1 MWLIARR
8 SFAESWTRLAATL
21 LAAVF
26 SIGLIAGAL
35 QFTLR
40 AQEAVSGSDAS
51 EYSRADVLVQGGSA
65 DPDDPY
71 SPPDGR
77 VALGA
82 VAGRPG
88 VAAVAGDATVPVTAS
103 GSDGKPILP
112 PAGAGT
118 ALRPWT
124 ADGRLNPYRLESGRA
139 PAADGEV
146 AVTRHVARAGGL
158 DVGDTLKV
166 LLPRQGRD
174 MKIVGVVTVQ
184 GHSAVASGDLVL
196 APSGTVAQAAGL
208 PAGTWQSVWV
218 KASGGSVSGLRAALA
233 RDLGK
238 GVTVRTAAEVRHAQ
252 SADLQGAGASI
263 GGAIGMLSSVAVF
276 VGLFVVANTFGTLVR
291 QRTRRLALL
300 SAIGATPRQIK
311 RLIRFEAL
319 VLGVVA
325 SAGGVALGFPIS
337 ALLTHLFAKDGFD
350 ISAADAQ
357 YGWVALA
364 APAAAGVLV
373 TQLAARRAARR
384 AAKIS
389 PMQALRTA
397 STETAGRRW
406 PRVLGALA
414 VFACA
419 WLFFGGVFGIRSE
432 EPPGPERTAGTS
444 AMVLLGCMTTV
455 AALAVLAPFFVGPL
469 GGLVGRIGTAVSGEA
484 GRLARATITRSPRRV
499 SSAASSLM
507 LGVALV
513 ASTAMIVLSVD
524 ARFNETGRE
533 VMRADHAITT
543 TGMTSNGQAPLPRD
557 AAGKAAAVPGV
568 SAAAALTMSQ
578 VKLVSPPPRRPS
590 PEEDPEPVYLTVTG
604 ADQRAMPS
612 VLKLGGH
619 LPHLGDGQVALTSTV
634 MKGQKI
640 KKGQRIVV
648 RGARGRVALTVAAAY
663 HDPSHLFADQALV
676 SDATMDRLDP
686 TAAAQ
691 VVLVRGGT
699 ERALSRAFADAPGLR
714 VVDGADYVKAA
725 SDAMTKGMSVIY
737 GFILM
742 ALVLALFGMATTVSM
757 SVGERTRE
765 FGLLGA
771 VGATAAQIRSIVRW
785 EAATVVL
792 LGSLLGLGTALG
804 TVTLLHI
811 ATGSSFLVPNAPWW
825 LFATVITGAA
835 AVTLAT
841 SALPARR
848 AVSLASPLAEGPGSP
863 RPKATLRPSAR

>member
-88 VAAVAGDATVPVTAS
+88 VAAAAGDATVPVAAS
-103 GSDGKPILP
+103 GADGKPILS

-124 ADGRLNPYRLESGRA
+124 TDGRLNPYRLEAGRA
-139 PAADGEV
+139 PATDGEV
-146 AVTRHVARAGGL
+146 AVTRHVTRAGGL
-158 DVGDTLKV
+158 GVGDTLKV
-166 LLPRQGRD
+166 LLPRQSRD
-174 MKIVGVVTVQ
+174 MKIVGIVTVQ
-184 GHSAVASGDLVL
+184 GHSAVASGDLLL
-196 APSGTVAQAAGL
+196 APPGTVARAAGL

-218 KASGGSVSGLRAALA
+218 KSAGGPVAALRASLA

-238 GVTVRTAAEVRHAQ
+238 GVTVRTAADVRHAQ

-263 GGAIGMLSSVAVF
+263 GGAIGMISSVAVF

-300 SAIGATPRQIK
+300 GAIGATPRQIR
-311 RLIRFEAL
+311 RLIRLEAL
-319 VLGVVA
+319 ALGAVA
-325 SAGGVALGFPIS
+325 SAGGVALGYPLS
-337 ALLTHLFAKDGFD
+337 ALLTHLFARDGFD

-357 YGWVALA
+357 YGWIALA
-364 APAAAGVLV
+364 VPAAAGILV

-384 AAKIS
+384 AGKIS
-389 PMQALRTA
+389 PMEALRTA
-397 STETAGRRW
+397 SAETAGRRW
-406 PRVLGALA
+406 PRLLGALA

-419 WLFFGGVFGIRSE
+419 WIFFGGVFGIRAE
-432 EPPGPERTAGTS
+432 EPPGPERTIGT
-444 AMVLLGCMTTV
+444 AVMVLMGCMTSV

-469 GGLVGRIGTAVSGEA
+469 GGLVGRAGTAVSGEA

-513 ASTAMIVLSVD
+513 ASTALLVLSVD
-524 ARFNETGRE
+524 ARFDEAGRT
-533 VMRADHAITT
+533 VMRADHAVTA

-557 AAGKAAAVPGV
+557 AAQKAAAVPGV
-568 SAAAALTMSQ
+568 SAAAALTMAE
-578 VKLVSPPPRRPS
+578 VKLVSPPPKRPS
-590 PEEDPEPVYLTVTG
+590 PEEAPAPLYITVTG
-604 ADQRAMPS
+604 ADQDALPS
-612 VLKLGGH
+612 VLRLGGR
-619 LPHLGDGQVALTSTV
+619 LPRLGDGQIALTSSV
-634 MKGQKI
+634 MKAQKI
-640 KKGQRIVV
+640 RKGQRIVV
-648 RGARGRVALTVAAAY
+648 RGARGRAALTVAAAY

-676 SDATMDRLDP
+676 SEATMDRLDP
-686 TAAAQ
+686 AAPAQ

-699 ERALSRAFADAPGLR
+699 ERALSRAFADAPGLEVLGR
-714 VVDGADYVKAA
+714 AGYVRTAA
-725 SDAMTKGMSVIY
+725 DAMTKGMSVVY
-737 GFILM
+737 GFIAM

-757 SVGERTRE
+757 SVAERTRE

-771 VGATAAQIRSIVRW
+771 VGATAAQIRAIVRW

-792 LGSLLGLGTALG
+792 LGCLLGLGTALG
-804 TVTLLHI
+804 TATLLRL
-811 ATGSSFLVPNAPWW
+811 ATGSTFLTPNAPWW
-825 LFATVITGAA
+825 LFALVIAGAA
-835 AVTLAT
+835 AVTLAV

-848 AVSLASPLAEGPGSP
+848 AVAMAAP
-863 RPKATLRPSAR
+863 